1 MELII
6 KAVKTFFYFFLGN
19 QNVQAAPGEKS
30 CCCLGCKGCVK
41 ALCHFL
47 QQYSAECTW
56 KCFHFSVLLLSN
68 SKYSPLFHES
78 DSINNDLSINTFAR
92 NRHVILDISIHWA
105 TTRWCGGNVV
115 LESPKVRRDGLWAP
129 WWSCRCSC
137 SGSGIRWPLRVP
149 SSSSH
154 SMRDLVL
161 RICLEHVQLEI
172 TLCSTERGRQQ
183 QK

>member
-68 SKYSPLFHES
+68 CKYSPLFHKS

-92 NRHVILDISIHWA
+92 NRHLILDISIHLSYNKMMWWECHPGVTQGQEGWA
-105 TTRWCGGNVV
+105 M
-115 LESPKVRRDGLWAP
+115 S
-129 WWSCRCSC
+129 
-137 SGSGIRWPLRVP
+137 
-149 SSSSH
+149 
-154 SMRDLVL
+154 
-161 RICLEHVQLEI
+161 
-172 TLCSTERGRQQ
+172 TLM
-183 QK
+183 KL